1 MYPLRRK
8 NETNKNSGSSILT
21 TPPHQKKKTSVEA
34 HPGKGKSSPMKF
46 FFGAKCLE
54 FIHTISTTGSQKSRA
69 FKGLRW
75 AEIQDQQ
82 THSNLGGEIGRMIT
96 QLQRVYTST
105 DLQYIIIVS
114 HS

>member
-1 MYPLRRK
+1 
-8 NETNKNSGSSILT
+8 
-21 TPPHQKKKTSVEA
+21 
-34 HPGKGKSSPMKF
+34 MKF